1 MRSERTFT
9 FVLTRYCSHLQVLQT
24 LKRFPELR
32 EFVVSGV
39 LSRLLPRSIWQDRQL
54 WKGFGKCCE
63 AIVPH
68 SFPLL
73 LTVAPQPL
81 EDLLTLVPEVRCEC
95 PLSRSM
101 ADVAT
106 ADWCWQF
113 VLFNWRWQLR
123 KPLREYV
130 HALPDEDRVSIVRG
144 TLAVI
149 EKL

>member
-95 PLSRSM
+95 WLSRSM

-106 ADWCWQF
+106 ADWW
-113 VLFNWRWQLR
+113 WRF
-123 KPLREYV
+123 
-130 HALPDEDRVSIVRG
+130 ALAMAVAQAAARICTRVARRRSSVDRTRYTSG
-144 TLAVI
+144 D
-149 EKL
+149 